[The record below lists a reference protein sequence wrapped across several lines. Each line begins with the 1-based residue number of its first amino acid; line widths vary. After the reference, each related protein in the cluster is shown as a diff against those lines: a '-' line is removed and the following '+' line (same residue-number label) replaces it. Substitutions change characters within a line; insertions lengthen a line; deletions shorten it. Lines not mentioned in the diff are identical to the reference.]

1 MFDDQN
7 NNNNRYID
15 EDYSDDDEGEHDDA
29 DENEFDEN
37 DEVDDFPINGTR
49 FDPQHLIQ
57 VGTSTQAE
65 IHHIWI
71 SASISKHLIQGQD
84 SPHHNIY

>member
-7 NNNNRYID
+7 NNNTRYID

-37 DEVDDFPINGTR
+37 DEADDFPINGTR